1 MPRLLFLTAL
11 LALAACQSPADP
23 RAMPEAASGLSAK
36 AEARADSFMIAAAHP
51 LAADAGAAILR
62 EGGTAVDAAVAAQM
76 VLTLVEPQSS
86 GIGGGAFLLHWDAG
100 ERLAVAFD
108 GRETAPQAARP
119 DLFLGPGG
127 APVEFFDAVVGGR
140 SVGVP
145 GVVRML
151 EQAHA
156 AHDTLPWARLFA
168 PAIRLAEEGF
178 PVSPRLHELIA
189 RDRHLKT
196 QPGPRAYFYTADGAP
211 VPVGHILKNPQLA
224 DTLRRIARDGADA
237 FYTGPI
243 ARDIVA
249 AVRAHPANP
258 GDLTLADLRT
268 YQAKRRAPLC
278 IRYRVYTVCG
288 MGPPSSGGVTV
299 AQMLKLLERFDLAA
313 LDPAGPETAHLLA
326 EAGRVAFADRNRYLA
341 DADFVEVPVAGL
353 LDPGYLAA
361 RSLMIRRDRALEDAE
376 PGTPPGIR
384 AVADGRTAELPS
396 TSHISV
402 VDAAGNAVSM
412 TTSIENAF
420 GSRVMVRGFLLNN
433 QLTDFAFRPAVNGV
447 PVANRVQPGKRP
459 RSSMSPTL
467 VFGPDGKFLLATGSP
482 GGSNIIGYVAQN
494 LIAQLDQGLGP
505 QDAVAL
511 PHVVNRDTA
520 RTDVETEALAE
531 ALRAKGH
538 EVRVRPMT
546 SGLHVI
552 RRDAGGGLIGGAD
565 PRREGV
571 ARGE

>member
-1 MPRLLFLTAL
+1 VTHSSDF
-11 LALAACQSPADP
+11 
-23 RAMPEAASGLSAK
+23 
-36 AEARADSFMIAAAHP
+36 
-51 LAADAGAAILR
+51 LAADAIAALRAGPLPEKAENNTPIVPGVYFSWDAEKSDVALSLESGEAGLLHVSASISGAPRWCSLNIGLGPRGFAA
-62 EGGTAVDAAVAAQM
+62 GAVLALVADLAGCDGQTLDMLIRSTRDGEVKDTSFQDA
-76 VLTLVEPQSS
+76 L
-86 GIGGGAFLLHWDAG
+86 IGGSVDMPLPQVALHTIEAG
-100 ERLAVAFD
+100 
-108 GRETAPQAARP
+108 
-119 DLFLGPGG
+119 
-127 APVEFFDAVVGGR
+127 DAVVG
-140 SVGVP
+140 
-145 GVVRML
+145 
-151 EQAHA
+151 
-156 AHDTLPWARLFA
+156 A
-168 PAIRLAEEGF
+168 PAPHVLAIRM
-178 PVSPRLHELIA
+178 P
-189 RDRHLKT
+189 KT
-196 QPGPRAYFYTADGAP
+196 SFE
-211 VPVGHILKNPQLA
+211 
-224 DTLRRIARDGADA
+224 
-237 FYTGPI
+237 
-243 ARDIVA
+243 
-249 AVRAHPANP
+249 
-258 GDLTLADLRT
+258 LTLADLRT
-268 YQAKRRAPLC
+268 YQAKRRAPVC

-376 PGTPPGIR
+376 PGTPPGTR

-467 VFGPDGKFLLATGSP
+467 VFGPEGKFLLATGSP

-505 QDAVAL
+505 QDAIAL